1 MFPLKL
7 GSDDQFS
14 RLRAGLT
21 ECGFSEQAICDRCGI
36 PAIFR
41 FTTLREG
48 RSTGEQINDRLDAL
62 IRLLMDGHALP
73 ATQLRSLLPAS
84 LLGELLALDVV
95 RPTEADPS
103 LLGATVHLY
112 CVGGL
117 FIASDR
123 TFPLDRS
130 DSRTREDVVYPA
142 ITANTGRFLS
152 FLPSDP
158 CERLL
163 DLCAGTGVAALI
175 GASTYARHAW
185 AADLGARSTHF
196 AEFNRRM
203 NLLPNV
209 TAVQGDLF
217 SAVPGLKFDRVVAHP
232 PYVPSTGQTVLF
244 RDGGEDGELVFRR
257 IVEGLPD
264 ALSPGGRAYVL
275 TRATDREGAPLQ
287 DRVRQWLGSRQD
299 EFDVFIVTH
308 SEHPGP
314 EEIQKLA
321 AKYQGG
327 EIESDAGGRSALYR
341 RLKVTTILYAV
352 VVVERHESAH
362 PPLTNRC
369 RKAIDLGSGA
379 IEWFRLWHARAAE
392 PGFPLLLLS
401 ARPRPNSTFR
411 LEVTH
416 AFQGGELTPV
426 DFQLKSDYPY
436 LSNARI
442 QPWLTVLLGL
452 CNGARTTREVIREL
466 RAQEVVDSETS
477 DDEILSIFVQLLGSG
492 FLEIQEFPLPGC
504 HDTPPSA

>member
-7 GSDDQFS
+7 GSDDRFR
-14 RLRAGLT
+14 RLHAGLT
-21 ECGFSEQAICDRCGI
+21 ECGFSEQAICGRCQI

-48 RSTGEQINDRLDAL
+48 RPTGEAVHDRLDAL

-73 ATQLRSLLPAS
+73 AGQLRALLPET
-84 LLGELLALDVV
+84 LLDDLLALDVV
-95 RPTEADPS
+95 RPTAADPS

-112 CVGGL
+112 CVGRL

-123 TFPLDRS
+123 TFPLDR
-130 DSRTREDVVYPA
+130 DDTRTREDVVYPA

-158 CERLL
+158 CQRLL
-163 DLCAGTGVAALI
+163 DLCAGTGVAALAA
-175 GASTYARHAW
+175 ASSYARHAW

-209 TAVQGDLF
+209 SAVQGDLF
-217 SAVPGLKFDRVVAHP
+217 SAVSGLQFDRIVAHP
-232 PYVPSTGQTVLF
+232 PYVPAAEQKILF

-264 ALSPGGRAYVL
+264 FLSPGGRAYVL

-287 DRVRQWLGSRQD
+287 DRVRQWLGPRQAD
-299 EFDVFIVTH
+299 FDVFIVTH
-308 SEHPGP
+308 SEQPGP
-314 EEIQKLA
+314 EEIRKLA
-321 AKYQGG
+321 AKYQGDLL
-327 EIESDAGGRSALYR
+327 DAGAAVPIPPS
-341 RLKVTTILYAV
+341 LKVTAILYAV
-352 VVVERHESAH
+352 IIVQRHDSSR

-369 RKAIDLGSGA
+369 RKAIDLAAGA
-379 IEWFRLWHARAAE
+379 IEWFRLWHARAAD
-392 PGFPLLLLS
+392 PAFPPILLS
-401 ARPRPNSTFR
+401 SRPRPNPTFR

-416 AFQGGELTPV
+416 AFRNGALTPI
-426 DFQLKSDYPY
+426 DFQLKTDYPY

-442 QPWLTVLLGL
+442 QPWLTFLLGL
-452 CNGARTTREVIREL
+452 CDGSRTIREIIREL
-466 RAQEVVDSETS
+466 RSQEVVDDQTTG
-477 DDEILSIFVQLLGSG
+477 DELLSIFVQLLGSG
-492 FLEIQEFPLPGC
+492 FLEIDEYPLPGRR
-504 HDTPPSA
+504 DAPAPV